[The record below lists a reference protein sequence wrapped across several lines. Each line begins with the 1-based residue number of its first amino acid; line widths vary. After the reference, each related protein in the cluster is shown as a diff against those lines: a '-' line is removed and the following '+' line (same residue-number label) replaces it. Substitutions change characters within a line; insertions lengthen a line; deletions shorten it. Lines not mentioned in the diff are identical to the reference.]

1 MKITAI
7 LQQKL
12 HGKQDM
18 YNMKKLLNKIN
29 KLDIKVWVAAGIVLA
44 AIVIFSAA
52 LLSNVNLDDSNNDE
66 SLSHKIETESVLENT
81 QET

>member
-1 MKITAI
+1 
-7 LQQKL
+7 
-12 HGKQDM
+12 M